1 MHAEQSVPLVAP
13 VVSWNFPAGHS
24 VQAEAPVES
33 ENDPF
38 GQETHWMPVPLSTV
52 PVYFPVGQAAQASG
66 SPVEASPVK
75 PALQEHAPTRA
86 LLDVLRAS
94 ESALDA
100 HDLQPE
106 DVGRP

>member
-1 MHAEQSVPLVAP
+1 MHNEQSVPLLP
-13 VVSWNFPAGHS
+13 PSVSRNFPAGH
-24 VQAEAPVES
+24 VVRAEAPVES
-33 ENDPF
+33 ENVPF
-38 GQETHWMPVPLSTV
+38 GQETPVPLTPV
-52 PVYFPVGQAAQASG
+52 PVYVPVGQAAQASG